1 MQIKHLSSSALT
13 SYTLNNTQKLNDL
26 NVVIQGANKQ
36 QKQTQTQASANVSL
50 SEPGKLAQAADK
62 LFNEMDNILKSHL
75 SDEQKNELG
84 ELTAQLEKFEA
95 MPNLSAS
102 DEKQAL
108 EIEEKIHGMLENSL
122 DKLSTDER
130 QKVEGLSQQIE
141 SIEQAYELAVGS
153 GN

>member
-1 MQIKHLSSSALT
+1 MQIKHPSSSALT
-13 SYTLNNTQKLNDL
+13 SYTLTNKQKLNDL
-26 NVVIQGANKQ
+26 NVVIQGANRS
-36 QKQTQTQASANVSL
+36 QKQMLASANVSI

-62 LFNEMDNILKSHL
+62 LFNEMDNVLKSHL

-108 EIEEKIHGMLENSL
+108 EIEEKIHGMLEGSL

-130 QKVEGLSQQIE
+130 QKIEGLSQQIE